1 MKNKQDID
9 KDNIGKDNL
18 DKNSVDEDN
27 LMTFPCDFAL
37 KVMGENID
45 NYADYVLS
53 VCQKHVAGVIENCVH
68 TRPSR
73 NGKYIAVTVKLVATS
88 RKQLDDLYIEL
99 NACQHTKMAL

>member
-1 MKNKQDID
+1 MSDKQEISSSSSINEDRI
-9 KDNIGKDNL
+9 
-18 DKNSVDEDN
+18 DEDK

-45 NYADYVLS
+45 NYSDYVLS
-53 VCQKHVAGVIENCVH
+53 ICQKHVAGITKDCVH

-73 NGKYIAVTVKLVATS
+73 NGKYIAVTVKLIATS

-99 NACQHTKMAL
+99 NAHQHTKMAL